1 MQCNQTFN
9 LLIGPPHH
17 HGTIEEHTIHLIF
30 LPTFS
35 SDHWSIS
42 HDFICL
48 SQARAHTP
56 FRQAND
62 AASPLY
68 LGHYLFTI
76 GKKKNKNT
84 TSWLYPCGIHSFYKC
99 PNLVRCS
106 SPCDV
111 SGQITQTNHKKES
124 LINLNVLHY
133 TKLQK
138 TCYHCSSPCDVSPLY
153 TIIMFFPC

>member
-76 GKKKNKNT
+76 GKKKTKTLHHGSTHVGFILSTNVPT
-84 TSWLYPCGIHSFYKC
+84 LFAVLRHAMS
-99 PNLVRCS
+99 LVRLLK
-106 SPCDV
+106 
-111 SGQITQTNHKKES
+111 QT
-124 LINLNVLHY
+124 
-133 TKLQK
+133 TKRK
-138 TCYHCSSPCDVSPLY
+138 A
-153 TIIMFFPC
+153 

>member
-48 SQARAHTP
+48 SQARAHTH

-76 GKKKNKNT
+76 GKKKKQKHNIMALPMWDSFFLQMSQPCSLFFAMRCLWLDYSNK
-84 TSWLYPCGIHSFYKC
+84 PQKGK
-99 PNLVRCS
+99 
-106 SPCDV
+106 
-111 SGQITQTNHKKES
+111 
-124 LINLNVLHY
+124 LN
-133 TKLQK
+133 
-138 TCYHCSSPCDVSPLY
+138 
-153 TIIMFFPC
+153 